1 MPRLFDLVKPKD
13 KKFLPAFFKAIGNT
27 LVANDLEQ
35 ANRIAFGQK
44 RWRVV
49 TLTGQLIDTSGTM
62 SGGGTHVSRGVMS
75 SKLAPE
81 AVQPDAIRRYE
92 RESEDAA
99 KRLQDALAEL
109 RTFESEMEGLSKRL
123 PQIEMASQKVDLDLK
138 TGFKRIKEAE
148 KRVQD
153 LK

>member
-1 MPRLFDLVKPKD
+1 
-13 KKFLPAFFKAIGNT
+13 
-27 LVANDLEQ
+27 
-35 ANRIAFGQK
+35 
-44 RWRVV
+44 
-49 TLTGQLIDTSGTM
+49 
-62 SGGGTHVSRGVMS
+62 MS

-99 KRLQDALAEL
+99 KRLQDALTEL
-109 RTFESEMEGLSKRL
+109 RTFEAEMEGLSKRL

-138 TGFKRIKEAE
+138 TGLKRIKEAE